1 MDTLNRANQFSSNL
15 CAQVAPWFSTFCI
28 SATRSEVMIFT
39 DKRRSSATS
48 SKAKGNGWSLLGLR
62 WSRDF
67 TEKKHGMEKVLDGY
81 VMNISIICIC
91 MYVCTYVRT
100 YVCICVCVIWD
111 FKVMK
116 EKKNFQTLMGT
127 VWGTSAKIPAN
138 ELSNFAP
145 CSTEPARC
153 VVKGI
158 ATFRFVKRPRA
169 FPLQDHALL
178 GGSWWKAHPGTCPSP
193 SASSRWVIQNGKNMK
208 KPNKVSLEVSETA
221 WKPIIFHIVSLVTVI
236 MAIPSEC
243 FTSGVGVLLARHAA
257 PSTGVLW
264 VIMKCW

>member
-1 MDTLNRANQFSSNL
+1 MVDISSLVPIFANL
-15 CAQVAPWFSTFCI
+15 CARVAPWFSTFCI

-39 DKRRSSATS
+39 DRRRSPRRATS

-67 TEKKHGMEKVLDGY
+67 HRKKTWDGRKCWN

-91 MYVCTYVRT
+91 MCMYIHIYI
-100 YVCICVCVIWD
+100 YSILYIYIYACVCVIQYGFGMFWD

-116 EKKNFQTLMGT
+116 EKKNFRTLMGT
-127 VWGTSAKIPAN
+127 VWGTSAQIPAY

-178 GGSWWKAHPGTCPSP
+178 GGRERPTLAALPHVHPCPSP
-193 SASSRWVIQNGKNMK
+193 SASSR
-208 KPNKVSLEVSETA
+208 
-221 WKPIIFHIVSLVTVI
+221 
-236 MAIPSEC
+236 
-243 FTSGVGVLLARHAA
+243 
-257 PSTGVLW
+257 
-264 VIMKCW
+264 